1 MFVSTFA
8 NRGAFVR
15 GQLRPISCTSAG
27 MRYFALAT
35 DYDGTLARDG
45 IVAPET
51 IQALEKLRHSGR
63 KLILVTGREVGDLET
78 VYDRLDIFERVVAEN
93 GAVLFNPASK
103 ETHALAK
110 APRLNSSKG
119 CVREALP
126 ISVRAR

>member
-1 MFVSTFA
+1 
-8 NRGAFVR
+8 
-15 GQLRPISCTSAG
+15 